1 MRAKPC
7 SGVVHHAML
16 PRSSPKMKRGA
27 MFISTPRHEAR
38 EGRRSV
44 KRTAHL
50 IFVGAPVQ
58 TGPVSVALAACGGNG
73 DGGEPAAMHANGPRF
88 RSIQTAGALDA
99 HTYAG
104 TRTGWKGIQNRV
116 VAVATPINISG
127 RLGKTGAP
135 VLPSH
140 LGRVTAR

>member
-1 MRAKPC
+1 
-7 SGVVHHAML
+7 
-16 PRSSPKMKRGA
+16 
-27 MFISTPRHEAR
+27 
-38 EGRRSV
+38 
-44 KRTAHL
+44 
-50 IFVGAPVQ
+50 
-58 TGPVSVALAACGGNG
+58 
-73 DGGEPAAMHANGPRF
+73 MHANGPRF

-104 TRTGWKGIQNRV
+104 TRTTGWKGIQNRV

-127 RLGKTGAP
+127 RLGKMDAP